1 MKMAAKVE
9 EKRKHDFYAKQ
20 EHHEQLREEH
30 LQAQDR
36 DRELQA
42 RQQELMEQRRL
53 MVLAQTRRDEER
65 RMESLRQVCEDW
77 WGWRW

>member
-9 EKRKHDFYAKQ
+9 EKRKHDFFAKQ

-36 DRELQA
+36 DRELQVN
-42 RQQELMEQRRL
+42 RFLIPTLTDR
-53 MVLAQTRRDEER
+53 
-65 RMESLRQVCEDW
+65 ESCRYHLSLVDF
-77 WGWRW
+77 